1 VLLPKAMVD
10 QGLAVAF
17 SFGLSTL
24 VYAASI
30 PGKAFTGFL
39 MEIME
44 WCAIR
49 AHTRAREQRTKLMN

>member
-1 VLLPKAMVD
+1 
-10 QGLAVAF
+10 LAVAF